1 MKRLRAALLT
11 LLVLGGCTK
20 EPGSTKITEGQL
32 VVECDEAVFPVFEK
46 VVAEFREQY
55 KDAQLTLRSVEA
67 REAIADFYNDSV
79 RVIISARP
87 FNKEEREMLNAAK
100 IDVQESHVAQAAIAL
115 IAHKE
120 TPGERIRMTEADSIF
135 GGERTRWG
143 TGGRGAIIELVVG
156 DINSSTNEV
165 FRATL
170 RGGRRF
176 TLSASPTKSSRVIVD
191 YVAKTRNTLGI
202 VGVAWLKGY
211 DERVKIMELG
221 GPAYRP
227 DTTHLPGQYY
237 SPAQAYVFQGYY
249 PLAAPVM
256 IYSRAYARDLGLGFI
271 SFVVG
276 PVGQKIITREGLVP
290 VTMPVRIVQLT
301 SERVN

>member
-1 MKRLRAALLT
+1 MVALLM
-11 LLVLGGCTK
+11 LAALGGCTK

-32 VVECDEAVFPVFEK
+32 AVECDEAVFPVFEK

-55 KDAQLTLRSVEA
+55 KDAQLTIRPVEA

-87 FNKEEREMLNAAK
+87 FNKEERDMLNAAK
-100 IDVQESHVAQAAIAL
+100 IEVQESHVAQSAIAL
-115 IAHKE
+115 IAHRDV
-120 TPGERIRMTEADSIF
+120 PLDRVRMTEADSIF
-135 GGERTRWG
+135 GGERTRWSA
-143 TGGRGAIIELVVG
+143 RGSGAPIELVVG
-156 DINSSTNEV
+156 DMNSSTNEV
-165 FRATL
+165 FRTVL
-170 RGGRRF
+170 MGGRKF
-176 TLSASPTKSSRVIVD
+176 TLSAAPTRSSSAIVE

-211 DERVKIMELG
+211 DERVKIMEIG

-227 DTTHLPGQYY
+227 DTTRAAGQYF

-249 PLAAPVM
+249 PLAAPVT
-256 IYSRAYARDLGLGFI
+256 IYSRAFARDLGLGFI

-276 PVGQKIITREGLVP
+276 AAGQKIITREGLVP

>member
-1 MKRLRAALLT
+1 MKLLGTALLT
-11 LLVLGGCTK
+11 LLVLVGCTK

-32 VVECDEAVFPVFEK
+32 LVECDEAVFPVFEK

-100 IDVQESHVAQAAIAL
+100 IEVQESHVAQAAIAL
-115 IAHKE
+115 ITQKDN
-120 TPGERIRMTEADSIF
+120 PGERIRMTEADSIY

-143 TGGRGAIIELVVG
+143 AGGRGAPIELVVG
-156 DINSSTNEV
+156 DVNSSTNEV
-165 FRATL
+165 FRSAL
-170 RGGRRF
+170 MGGRPF
-176 TLSASPTKSSRVIVD
+176 TLSASPTTSSSVIVD

-249 PLAAPVM
+249 PVTAPVM

-276 PVGQKIITREGLVP
+276 PTGQKIITREGLVP

>member
-1 MKRLRAALLT
+1 MRSLLVALLM
-11 LLVLGGCTK
+11 LAALGGCTK
-20 EPGSTKITEGQL
+20 EPGSTKITEGEL
-32 VVECDEAVFPVFEK
+32 LVECDEAVFPVFEK

-55 KDAQLTLRSVEA
+55 KDAKLTIRPVEA
-67 REAIADFYNDSV
+67 REAIADFHNDSV

-87 FNKEEREMLNAAK
+87 FNGEEREMLKAAK
-100 IDVQESHVAQAAIAL
+100 IEVQETHVAQSAIAL
-115 IAHKE
+115 IGHRDVPE
-120 TPGERIRMTEADSIF
+120 DRIRMTEADSIF
-135 GGERTRWG
+135 GGERTRWSD
-143 TGGRGAIIELVVG
+143 RRSGAPIELVVG

-165 FRATL
+165 FRTVMM
-170 RGGRRF
+170 GGRKF
-176 TLSASPTKSSRVIVD
+176 TLSAAPMQSSSAIVE

-211 DERVKIMELG
+211 DEKVKVMEIG

-227 DTTHLPGQYY
+227 DTMRAGGQYF

-249 PLAAPVM
+249 PLAAPVT

-271 SFVVG
+271 SFVAGVA
-276 PVGQKIITREGLVP
+276 GQKIITREGLVP